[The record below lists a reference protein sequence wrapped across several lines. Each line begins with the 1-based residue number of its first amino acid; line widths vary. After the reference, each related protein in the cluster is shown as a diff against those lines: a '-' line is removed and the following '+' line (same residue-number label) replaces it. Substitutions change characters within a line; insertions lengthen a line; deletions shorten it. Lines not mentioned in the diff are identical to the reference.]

1 MPNLDNTGPLGQG
14 PMTGRKRGF
23 LPRLKGKGLGGSKEC
38 KCPKCGYTEPHTRGI
53 PCTKKVCPKCG
64 TPLRGALCS

>member
-23 LPRLKGKGLGGSKEC
+23 LPRLKGRGLGGSKEC
-38 KCPKCGYTEPHTRGI
+38 KCPNCGYTEPHTRGI

-64 TPLRGALCS
+64 TPLRGTFCQ